1 MTTRDTPEA
10 VDKAVDHIE
19 AILQPRGRCSECG
32 GGEFYWRHS
41 REEVAAAKRLD
52 ESASDF
58 HEFRPTRDTPEA
70 ICQTECTSG
79 CHADDCEH
87 HGHLPARSHQHIG
100 PLGSITCDMKHA
112 EPPADLVP
120 RDTPD
125 GTDYW
130 PDGEEGYPARSM
142 GTTRDTPEAAR
153 LRESLL
159 AAKAANT
166 NVLRTLAYRGL
177 DKGHPGIFAR
187 EVEAAI
193 DAALSG
199 TEYQP
204 LDEAHGAQ
212 VGWTRDRLRAALA
225 ESPRASEPWDKTQ
238 EGEP

>member
-1 MTTRDTPEA
+1 MTAHDAPGAE
-10 VDKAVDHIE
+10 
-19 AILQPRGRCSECG
+19 RGRVEQAYADSMMEG
-32 GGEFYWRHS
+32 SPIDADGNRKS
-41 REEVAAAKRLD
+41 AA
-52 ESASDF
+52 
-58 HEFRPTRDTPEA
+58 H
-70 ICQTECTSG
+70 
-79 CHADDCEH
+79 
-87 HGHLPARSHQHIG
+87 
-100 PLGSITCDMKHA
+100 
-112 EPPADLVP
+112 
-120 RDTPD
+120 
-125 GTDYW
+125 
-130 PDGEEGYPARSM
+130 
-142 GTTRDTPEAAR
+142 DTPEAAR

-225 ESPRASEPWDKTQ
+225 PAPSEPLDLDGKPFCPTGYAQ
-238 EGEP
+238 RYHATGECDCAPKEASDAV